1 MPLSAWREH
10 CVFGNVWHLPQKNT
24 GFSGLLLPHN
34 LNSIAQMTFR
44 VLVNNHDRYVVDKN
58 RIQADSGTIRAIHG
72 FPQTGTHKDTPASMT
87 PLVLSL
93 LLIGRLIM
101 ALSERKPQ
109 LFRVFLKGVLRSE
122 RFHSWPVQEFMRFL
136 FLRVDQPAHPW
147 QC

>member
-1 MPLSAWREH
+1 
-10 CVFGNVWHLPQKNT
+10 
-24 GFSGLLLPHN
+24 
-34 LNSIAQMTFR
+34 MTFR

-58 RIQADSGTIRAIHG
+58 GIQADSGTIRAIHG

-109 LFRVFLKGVLRSE
+109 LFRVFLKGALRSE
-122 RFHSWPVQEFMRFL
+122 RFHS
-136 FLRVDQPAHPW
+136 
-147 QC
+147 